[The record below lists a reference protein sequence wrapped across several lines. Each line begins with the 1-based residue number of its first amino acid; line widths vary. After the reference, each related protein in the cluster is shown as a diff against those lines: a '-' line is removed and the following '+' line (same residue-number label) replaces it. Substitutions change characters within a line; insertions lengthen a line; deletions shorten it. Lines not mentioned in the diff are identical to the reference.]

1 MTMRKMIKSIL
12 VKVVIAV
19 ILTIILSAVLYF
31 LDLGPNPIGIFIIIM
46 IILFFW
52 DWILWGIINR

>member
-12 VKVVIAV
+12 IKVVIAA
-19 ILTIILSAVLYF
+19 ILTIILSVVLYF
-31 LDLGPNPIGIFIIIM
+31 LDLGPNPVGIFIVIM